1 MKKVI
6 GLILLSVALIFSNGF
21 ETRAQAVKRIQFARG
36 KSSATVRGIT
46 GSTGIYYNL
55 RVKGGQKMAL
65 SLSPSAGVGI
75 KVERDGGAEVML
87 REERG
92 GFYELYFEEGGEVSI
107 FVGST
112 GARSVP
118 FTLTVKITR
127 MTDI

>member
-6 GLILLSVALIFSNGF
+6 GLILLSVALIFANGF
-21 ETRAQAVKRIQFARG
+21 EAHAQTVKRIQFARG

-46 GSTGIYYNL
+46 GSTGIYYTL

-75 KVERDGGAEVML
+75 KVERGGGAEVML
-87 REERG
+87 REKRG
-92 GFYELYFEEGGEVSI
+92 GFYELYFEEGGEISI
-107 FVGST
+107 FVGSN

>member
-1 MKKVI
+1 MKKI
-6 GLILLSVALIFSNGF
+6 ISLFLLSATLIFSNGLDAN
-21 ETRAQAVKRIQFARG
+21 AQTVKRIQFAKG

-46 GSTGIYYNL
+46 GSNGIYYNL